1 MRGPEVAV
9 ATSTG
14 VSFELTDD
22 QKEFQGLAHEFA
34 AKEIRAV
41 AAEADKTSTLPIEL
55 LRKGW
60 ESGLMNL
67 HVPEQ
72 FGGAGLHT
80 FDGVLIMEELA
91 WGCSGIATSMEAN
104 GLASAPVIIAGN
116 DAQKEKYLGMLTE
129 EFKFASFALTEPGA
143 GSDVAGMGMTAT
155 LSDDGTHYVL
165 NGSKTFIT
173 NAEIADWMT
182 IFAMTDKT
190 KGSRGMSAFIVD
202 VRNADGTHVEGF
214 TVEHHMDKLGQR
226 ASPTNAIFF
235 DDFKVPVENRL
246 GEDGEGFKIAM
257 KTLDSTRPGV
267 GAMATGVARAALE
280 YAMEYAVQRVQ
291 FGMPIAMNQG
301 VNFMIADMA
310 TNVEAA
316 RLLTWRGA
324 WMHDNG
330 QRATLMSSHAKR
342 FSADICMQ
350 ATTDAV
356 QIYGGY
362 GYTREYPVE
371 KLMRDAKLFQ
381 IYEGTSQIQRL
392 VIAKELMMPRG

>member
-1 MRGPEVAV
+1 M
-9 ATSTG
+9 
-14 VSFELTDD
+14 SFQLTDD
-22 QKEFQGLAHEFA
+22 QREFQDLAHDFA
-34 AKEIRAV
+34 AKEIRTV
-41 AAEADKTSTLPIEL
+41 AAEADQTSTLPMEA

-60 ESGLMNL
+60 ESGLMNV

-72 FGGAGLHT
+72 FGGAGLSS

-104 GLASAPVIIAGN
+104 GLGSAPVIIAGTE
-116 DAQKEKYLGMLTE
+116 AQKDKYLGMLTN

-143 GSDVAGMGMTAT
+143 GSDVASMGMTAT
-155 LSDDGTHYVL
+155 LSADGTHYTL

-182 IFAMTDKT
+182 IFAMSDKS
-190 KGSRGMSAFIVD
+190 KGSRGMSAFIID
-202 VRNADGTHVEGF
+202 VKKPDGTWADGF
-214 TVEHHMDKLGQR
+214 TCEHHMDKLGQR

-246 GEDGEGFKIAM
+246 GAEGEGFKIAM
-257 KTLDSTRPGV
+257 KTLDTTRPGV
-267 GAMATGVARAALE
+267 GGMATGVARAALE
-280 YAMEYAVQRVQ
+280 YAMEYATQRVQ

-301 VNFMIADMA
+301 VNFMIADIA

-324 WMHDNG
+324 WLHDQG
-330 QRATLMSSHAKR
+330 ERATLASSHAKR
-342 FSADICMQ
+342 FASDICM
-350 ATTDAV
+350 AAATDAV

-362 GYTREYPVE
+362 GYTKEYPVE

-392 VIAKELMMPRG
+392 VIAKELMMPRN